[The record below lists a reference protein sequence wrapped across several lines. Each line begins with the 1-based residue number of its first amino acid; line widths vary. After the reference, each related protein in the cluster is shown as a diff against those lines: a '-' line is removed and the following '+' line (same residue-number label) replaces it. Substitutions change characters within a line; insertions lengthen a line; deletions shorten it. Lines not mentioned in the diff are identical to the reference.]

1 MRNGENEQKLENIN
15 HCVCCVICHYSP
27 VLCAV
32 MSDCVISYIYI
43 VVILFCLVVPQL
55 AYMHTKQFILVIGL
69 VNWTL

>member
-43 VVILFCLVVPQL
+43 VVILFCLVHL
-55 AYMHTKQFILVIGL
+55 IFILLCHSLLI
-69 VNWTL
+69 